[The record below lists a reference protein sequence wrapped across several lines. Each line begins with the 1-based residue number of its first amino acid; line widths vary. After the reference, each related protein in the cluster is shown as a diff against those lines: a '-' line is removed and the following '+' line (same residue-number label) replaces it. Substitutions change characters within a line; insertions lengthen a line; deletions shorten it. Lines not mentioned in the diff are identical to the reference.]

1 MKLENAELKHIEK
14 IVAISKAAFES
25 DINVGASEVG
35 GPPDYDS
42 IPWHIQMKNEGHL
55 LQVVID
61 GEIAGG
67 AILFLGK
74 DSESLYIGRI
84 FLDPVHYR
92 KGYGLSL
99 MKMVETFYPGIKK
112 IKLDTPL
119 WNVRTNAFYKKLGY
133 CEVKRDKESAYYQK
147 EFD

>member
-14 IVAISKAAFES
+14 IVSISKAAFES
-25 DINVGASEVG
+25 DINVGASESDA
-35 GPPDYDS
+35 PPDYDS

-55 LQVVID
+55 LQAVID

-67 AILFLGK
+67 AILFADK
-74 DSESLYIGRI
+74 DGETLYIGGI
-84 FLDPVHYR
+84 FLHPVYYR

-119 WNVRTNAFYKKLGY
+119 WNVRTNAFYIKLGY
-133 CEVKRDKESAYYQK
+133 REVKRDEEFAYYQK
-147 EFD
+147 ELD